1 MNSMEII
8 LLVIGV
14 LVFVVSF
21 LIPNGKGGSSERDRE
36 LALDEIN
43 DLVDKEFDRIR
54 DQVDNTVEE
63 VIKDSMEKTERSL
76 ERISNEKI
84 MAVNE
89 YSDTVLGQIN
99 KSQQE
104 ITFLYDMLNAK
115 HDSLKNTA
123 SEVEQKIKAAEDAR
137 REVEAVTK
145 EAEIASREVEAVTKE
160 AEMALRETEAAT
172 QIARQVMEPA
182 FQALQSA
189 EEVSVEP
196 EQAPEEE
203 ISVQSQEE
211 LQGTESYSNKNDKI
225 LELHRQGWSD
235 VTIAKQLDLGV
246 GEVKLVI
253 DLFEGRN
260 NS

>member
-1 MNSMEII
+1 MEIV
-8 LLVIGV
+8 LLVIGA
-14 LVFVVSF
+14 LVFAASF
-21 LIPNGKGGSSERDRE
+21 LIPSGKGDSPAHSMEI
-36 LALDEIN
+36 AKDEIS
-43 DLVDKEFDRIR
+43 DLVDKELERIR
-54 DQVDNTVEE
+54 AQVDDTVEE
-63 VIKDSMEKTERSL
+63 AIKDSMDKTERTL

-123 SEVEQKIKAAEDAR
+123 SEMERKV
-137 REVEAVTK
+137 K
-145 EAEIASREVEAVTKE
+145 EAEIASREVEAVTRE
-160 AEMALRETEAAT
+160 AEIALRETEAAT
-172 QIARQVMEPA
+172 QMVRQVVAPA
-182 FQALQSA
+182 FQTIA
-189 EEVSVEP
+189 EETEEENSQP
-196 EQAPEEE
+196 EQFPEEE
-203 ISVQSQEE
+203 IPVQSPQE

-225 LELHRQGWSD
+225 LELHRQGRSD

>member
-1 MNSMEII
+1 MEIV
-8 LLVIGV
+8 LLVIGA
-14 LVFVVSF
+14 LVFVASF
-21 LIPNGKGGSSERDRE
+21 LIPSGKGNSPAHNMEM
-36 LALDEIN
+36 AKDEIY
-43 DLVDKEFDRIR
+43 DLVDQELERIR
-54 DQVDNTVEE
+54 SQVDDTVEE
-63 VIKDSMEKTERSL
+63 AIKDSMEKTERTL

-123 SEVEQKIKAAEDAR
+123 SEVEQR
-137 REVEAVTK
+137 VK
-145 EAEIASREVEAVTKE
+145 EAEIASREVEAVTRE
-160 AEMALRETEAAT
+160 AEIASREVEAVTREAEIALRETEAAT
-172 QIARQVMEPA
+172 QMARQVVAPA
-182 FQALQSA
+182 FQTIA
-189 EEVSVEP
+189 EEAKEETSGP
-196 EQAPEEE
+196 EQIPEEE
-203 ISVQSQEE
+203 IPVQSQQE

-225 LELHRQGWSD
+225 LELHRQGRSN

>member
-1 MNSMEII
+1 MRKEEYGSMNSMEIV
-8 LLVIGV
+8 LLVIGA
-14 LVFVVSF
+14 LVFVASF
-21 LIPNGKGGSSERDRE
+21 LIPTGKGGSPGHDRE
-36 LALDEIN
+36 IAIDEIRS
-43 DLVDKEFDRIR
+43 LVDREFDRIR
-54 DQVDNTVEE
+54 DQVDDAVEDA
-63 VIKDSMEKTERSL
+63 VRDSMERAERSL
-76 ERISNEKI
+76 ERVSDEKI
-84 MAVNE
+84 RAASE

-123 SEVEQKIKAAEDAR
+123 LEVDRKIKAAETAGREADAAA
-137 REVEAVTK
+137 REVQA
-145 EAEIASREVEAVTKE
+145 
-160 AEMALRETEAAT
+160 ALRETEAAT
-172 QIARQVMEPA
+172 QIARQVVEPA
-182 FQALQSA
+182 FQSLQA
-189 EEVSVEP
+189 TTEEAGEGAGGSERL
-196 EQAPEEE
+196 PEEE
-203 ISVQSQEE
+203 ISAQSQEE

-235 VTIAKQLDLGV
+235 VTIARQLDLGV

>member
-21 LIPNGKGGSSERDRE
+21 LIPNGKRGSSERDRE

-43 DLVDKEFDRIR
+43 DLVDREFDRIR
-54 DQVDNTVEE
+54 DQVDDTVEE
-63 VIKDSMEKTERSL
+63 AIKDSMEKTERSL

-123 SEVEQKIKAAEDAR
+123 SEVEQKIKAAE
-137 REVEAVTK
+137 
-145 EAEIASREVEAVTKE
+145 IASREVEAATKE
-160 AEMALRETEAAT
+160 AETALRETEAAT
-172 QIARQVMEPA
+172 QIARQVVEPA
-182 FQALQSA
+182 FQALQAAA
-189 EEVSVEP
+189 EEAEEITDEP
-196 EQAPEEE
+196 EQAFEEE

-211 LQGTESYSNKNDKI
+211 LKGTESYSNKNDKI